1 MLSLLSAAFP
11 NVIPSGTATLSSVI
25 PSGAATLSS
34 VISSGGVAAVEKSLA
49 FSQLWYWFLLMA
61 VVCYLIGCFNFAVLI
76 ARFKHKDV
84 HKIGSGNP
92 GTMNISREFG
102 LKVGLLNFL
111 LDACKGGVPALI
123 SYFIF
128 RNYVFA
134 GTNVVISDFTRY
146 FCGVCVII
154 GHIWPVTMKFK
165 GGKGIAST
173 LGLFWFCIS
182 CEEWWY
188 FFVMFALLLF
198 GVVGYIAFTEWGSMG
213 SLLGVTGFSVWQGLM
228 FFFRYEAEITGGWVI
243 ACFMMLFALNVLT
256 WFAHR
261 KNLVRLFAGEEHRT
275 SVRKL
280 SHGKRGMKNM

>member
-1 MLSLLSAAFP
+1 MNELS
-11 NVIPSGTATLSSVI
+11 
-25 PSGAATLSS
+25 
-34 VISSGGVAAVEKSLA
+34 
-49 FSQLWYWFLLMA
+49 FSQFWYWALLMA
-61 VVCYLIGCFNFAVLI
+61 VVCYFIGCFNFAVLI
-76 ARFKHKDV
+76 ARIKHKDV

-102 LKVGLLNFL
+102 LKVGLANFL

-128 RNYVFA
+128 RGYTFA
-134 GTNVVISDFTRY
+134 GTDVIVSDFTRY
-146 FCGVCVII
+146 FCGVFVII

-173 LGLFWFCIS
+173 LGLFWFCLS
-182 CEEWWY
+182 CEDPWNILICL
-188 FFVMFALLLF
+188 VILLF
-198 GVVGYIAFTEWGSMG
+198 GIVGFIALTELGSMG
-213 SLLGVTGFSVWQGLM
+213 SLLGVTGFSVWQGIL
-228 FFFRYEAEITGGWVI
+228 FYLRYAASLANGWVI
-243 ACFMMLFALNVLT
+243 ACFAALLALNLLT

>member
-1 MLSLLSAAFP
+1 MKEFD
-11 NVIPSGTATLSSVI
+11 
-25 PSGAATLSS
+25 
-34 VISSGGVAAVEKSLA
+34 ISTG
-49 FSQLWYWFLLMA
+49 WYWFVLIA
-61 VVCYLIGCFNFAVLI
+61 AVCYLIGCFNFAVLI
-76 ARFKHKDV
+76 AMFKHKDV
-84 HKIGSGNP
+84 KKIGSGNP

-102 LKVGLLNFL
+102 LKVGFVNFM
-111 LDACKGGVPALI
+111 LDACKGGLPAVV

-128 RNYVFA
+128 RGYVFA
-134 GTNVVISDFTRY
+134 GTNVVVSDFTRY

-154 GHIWPVTMKFK
+154 GHIWPVTMKFR

-182 CEEWWY
+182 CEKWWY
-188 FFVMFALLLF
+188 FFIMVATLL
-198 GVVGYIAFTEWGSMG
+198 GVVVGYIAFTEWGSMG
-213 SLLGVTGFSVWQGLM
+213 SLLGVSGFSIWQGLM
-228 FFFRYEAEITGGWVI
+228 FVFRFGEEIVSPPAV
-243 ACFMMLFALNVLT
+243 ACLMMLLLLNALT